1 MKHIK
6 EYNEYKDI
14 DAICQRYGITNYT
27 INNGLVD
34 VDASVDLAS
43 RKLTKLPLQFGKVT
57 GNFFCDSNQL
67 TSLEGAPKTVEGN
80 FYCHNNQLT
89 SLEYA
94 PKTVEG
100 NFYCHNN
107 KLTSL
112 EGAPEKLSGN
122 FYCNNNQLTTLEGGP
137 KTVEG
142 NFNCGNNKLTSLE
155 YAPEK
160 LSGKFYCENNPL
172 PKEIYT
178 YNKYIKEIIKW
189 QGDYNIWR
197 NGKLDPFRFGEL
209 IKDILENEV
218 Y

>member
-34 VDASVDLAS
+34 VDASVNLVN

-57 GNFFCDSNQL
+57 GNF
-67 TSLEGAPKTVEGN
+67 
-80 FYCHNNQLT
+80 YCHNNQLT
-89 SLEYA
+89 SLE
-94 PKTVEG
+94 
-100 NFYCHNN
+100 
-107 KLTSL
+107 
-112 EGAPEKLSGN
+112 
-122 FYCNNNQLTTLEGGP
+122 GGP
-137 KTVEG
+137 KEVG
-142 NFNCGNNKLTSLE
+142 GDFDCHSNNQLTSLE

-178 YNKYIKEIIKW
+178 YKDHIKEIIKW

-209 IKDILENEV
+209 IKDIEDET

>member
-14 DAICQRYGITNYT
+14 DAICQQYGITNYT
-27 INNGLVD
+27 INNGVVD
-34 VDASVDLAS
+34 VDASVNLSS

-57 GNFFCDSNQL
+57 GNFYCNYNQLTSLVGAPKEVTHGFYCHSNKL
-67 TSLEGAPKTVEGN
+67 TSLEGAPKTVRGI
-80 FYCHNNQLT
+80 FDCTNNQ
-89 SLEYA
+89 
-94 PKTVEG
+94 
-100 NFYCHNN
+100 
-107 KLTSL
+107 
-112 EGAPEKLSGN
+112 
-122 FYCNNNQLTTLEGGP
+122 
-137 KTVEG
+137 
-142 NFNCGNNKLTSLE
+142 LTSLE

-178 YNKYIKEIIKW
+178 YKDHIKEIIKW

-209 IKDILENEV
+209 IKDILDET